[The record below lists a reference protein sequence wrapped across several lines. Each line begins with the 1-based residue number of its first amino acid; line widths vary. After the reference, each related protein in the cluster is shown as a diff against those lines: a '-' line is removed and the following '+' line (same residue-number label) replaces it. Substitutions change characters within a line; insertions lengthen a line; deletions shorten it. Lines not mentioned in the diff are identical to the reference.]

1 MLITSAM
8 KRFGEMFNKHF
19 MRKKEMLA
27 AAFLISHFSFLIF
40 VSCAR
45 MGSPDGGWYD
55 DSPPRVINSSPVD
68 GSTNVNSKK
77 IAINFNEY
85 IKIENAQEK
94 VIVSP
99 PQLEQAEI
107 RAAGK
112 RILIELKDT
121 LKENTTYTVD
131 FSDAITDNNEGN
143 PMGNYTYSFSTGDRI
158 DTLEVSGYVLNAED
172 LEPVKGILV
181 GLYPY
186 DAPDS
191 IFHHEPLARV
201 SRTNASGQFTI
212 KGVADGKYR
221 AFALNDADGDF
232 VFGQKSEQIAFN
244 HDSIMPSW
252 RPDTRQDTIWRDSL
266 HIANI
271 LQVPFTHFLPDDITL
286 LCFQEPQ
293 TDRYLLK
300 TERQTPEKMGI
311 FFSYG
316 SDSLPKIQGVNFDS
330 DNAFVVEHSE
340 NRDSIYYWLRDSA
353 LVNQDTLIM
362 AMQFMGT
369 DTLGVLS
376 MQTDTI
382 TVLSKEPYERRL
394 KEKQKELEAW
404 QKEQEKLKKKDQP
417 YDSIMPRKW
426 LTVKA
431 GGGQITPLQ
440 RIRIDFDVPL
450 DKCDSSCVHLYY
462 KQDSLWHSAPHQ
474 FRRLSLRAYEL
485 NADWQVNTEY
495 SLEIDSAAFVS
506 IYGLENK
513 ALKQGIKVSNPDDCS
528 TLSVEVSGAPIS
540 AADSAAVVRVLLL
553 DSSGKPLAQQAV
565 DNGKAE
571 FLYLKPAT
579 YYLSAYC
586 DMNGNG
592 KWDTGN
598 YDKDLQPEPVFYFS
612 EEVECKAKW
621 DVSRQWNLMA
631 KPRHQQKPAKIVKQ
645 KPEQAKKLRNRNL
658 ERAKKLGIE
667 YLQDKGVRM

>member
-1 MLITSAM
+1 
-8 KRFGEMFNKHF
+8 
-19 MRKKEMLA
+19 
-27 AAFLISHFSFLIF
+27 
-40 VSCAR
+40 

-55 DSPPRVINSSPVD
+55 DTPPRVINSEPLD
-68 GSTNVNSKK
+68 GSTNANSKK
-77 IAINFNEY
+77 IVINFNEY

-107 RAAGK
+107 RGAGK

-143 PMGNYTYSFSTGDRI
+143 PMGNYTYSFSTGDHI

-191 IFHHEPLARV
+191 IFHHEAMMRV

-232 VFGQKSEQIAFN
+232 VFGQKSEQIAFSR
-244 HDSIMPSW
+244 DSIMPSW
-252 RPDTRQDTIWRDSL
+252 KPDTRQDTIWRDSL

-271 LQVPFTHFLPDDITL
+271 LQVPYTHFLPDDITL

-300 TERQTPEKMGI
+300 TERLTPEKIGI

-316 SDSLPKIQGVNFDS
+316 SDSLPQIQGVNFNS
-330 DNAFVVEHSE
+330 DNAFVVEHGE
-340 NRDSIYYWLRDSA
+340 KRDSIYYWLRDST
-353 LVNQDTLIM
+353 LINQDTLIM
-362 AMQFMGT
+362 AMHFMGT
-369 DTLGVLS
+369 DTLGLLS

-382 TVLSKEPYERRL
+382 TVLSKEPYERRM
-394 KEKQKELEAW
+394 KGKQKEMEEW
-404 QKEQEKLKKKDQP
+404 QKEQEKLKKKGEH

-426 LTVKA
+426 LSVKV

-440 RIRIDFDVPL
+440 SIRIDMPVPL
-450 DKCDSSCVHLYY
+450 DVCDSSRVHVYY
-462 KQDSLWHSAPHQ
+462 KQDSLWYHTPHTLRQ
-474 FRRLSLRAYEL
+474 LSLRTYEL
-485 NADWQVNTEY
+485 KTDWKVDTEY

-506 IYGLENK
+506 IYGLENN
-513 ALKQGIKVSNPDDCS
+513 AIKQGIKVSNPDDCS
-528 TLSVEVSGAPIS
+528 TLVVEVSGAPIT
-540 AADSAAVVRVLLL
+540 AADSAAIVMVRLL
-553 DSSGKPLAQQAV
+553 DGSGNPVAQQAV
-565 DNGKAE
+565 VDGKAE
-571 FLYLKPAT
+571 FLYLKPAV

-592 KWDTGN
+592 KWDTGD
-598 YDKDLQPEPVFYFS
+598 YDKDLQPESVFYFN

-621 DVSRQWNLMA
+621 DVSRQWNLTAM
-631 KPRHQQKPAKIVKQ
+631 PRYKQKPLKIVKQ
-645 KPEQAKKLRNRNL
+645 KPEQAKKLKNRNL